1 MPVSTERWQLP
12 AYGRHNLQ
20 RVNALLNEPGPGE
33 VLVKVEAVALNYRD
47 LLVLHDGM
55 GMPAPLP
62 LVPGSD
68 MSGEVVAVGA
78 GAAEFAP
85 GDKVVSTFF
94 TRWQD
99 GAQPRG
105 SVPLGVPGPGMLS
118 QYVVLEETALVAAP
132 RKLDA
137 AQASTLT
144 CAGATAWHAL
154 AEASATRPGD
164 TVVVIGTGGVALFA
178 VQIAKAHSARV
189 IVVSGSDRKLERARA
204 LGADHGVNR
213 LRTPQWQD
221 AVRELTGG
229 RGADHVLELAGCDNF
244 AHTLAAAA
252 QGGRISVIGN
262 LQGDELR
269 GNVYPVLQ
277 GRLTIQGI
285 GVSHRRALQDLVR
298 AVDWLELKPVIER
311 EYGFDEVPAAL
322 DHLERG
328 SFGKL
333 VLRLG

>member
-1 MPVSTERWQLP
+1 MSFLSQRWQLP

-20 RVNALLNEPGPGE
+20 RAEVRINEPGAGE
-33 VLVKVEAVALNYRD
+33 VLVRVGAVALNYRD
-47 LLVLHDGM
+47 LLVLQDGM
-55 GMPAPLP
+55 GLPASLP

-68 MSGEVVAVGA
+68 MSGEVVAIGDGVT
-78 GAAEFAP
+78 EFVS
-85 GDKVVSTFF
+85 GDKVLSTFF

-105 SVPLGVPGPGMLS
+105 SMPLGVPGPGMLA
-118 QYVVLEETALVAAP
+118 QYVVLEESSLVAAP
-132 RKLDA
+132 RSLDA

-144 CAGATAWHAL
+144 CAGLTAWHAL
-154 AEASATRPGD
+154 AEVAKTRPGD
-164 TVVVIGTGGVALFA
+164 TVVIMGTGGVALFA
-178 VQIAKAHSARV
+178 LQVAKAHNARV
-189 IVVSGSDRKLERARA
+189 IIVSGSDDKLERVRA

-213 LRTPQWQD
+213 LYTPEWQHV
-221 AVRELTGG
+221 VRELTGG
-229 RGADHVLELAGCDNF
+229 RGADHVVDLAGGDNF
-244 AHTLAAAA
+244 ARSLASAA

-269 GNVYPVLQ
+269 SNVYPFLQ

-298 AVDWLELKPVIER
+298 AVDWLELKPVIEH

-333 VLRLG
+333 VVRQG